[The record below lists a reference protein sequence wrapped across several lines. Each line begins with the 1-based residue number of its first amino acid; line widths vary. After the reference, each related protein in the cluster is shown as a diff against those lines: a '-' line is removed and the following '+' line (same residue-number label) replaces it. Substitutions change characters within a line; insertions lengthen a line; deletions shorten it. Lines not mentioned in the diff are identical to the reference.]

1 MNARLASFGL
11 VLLAACATTN
21 PAGSRREVG
30 DLVAE
35 RTGVREAIEPEQDA
49 ESRARVRERVDAL
62 LARPLTM
69 EGAVQVAL
77 LNNRAF
83 QATLEGLGVAQADL
97 VQAGLLENPVIAG
110 DLVVSTRGNGLGGG
124 VSLSQSLL
132 SVFLIPAKRRL
143 AKAELRNAVLTVGH
157 AALELVR
164 DVRVAYVTVQAAIAS
179 RDLHREL
186 VQLAEIADELAER
199 QVEAGNLPALD
210 RSLFAGALDEARVQ
224 LADAELQVVAAR
236 EALSRLMGLW
246 GAQIEWMLAAG
257 LQDPPAADLTLANL
271 EQHALRE
278 RLDVSA
284 ARFEVESIEL
294 ALALRRRGIVPQ
306 LEGGVESRNEV
317 GDDAGHEWVIGPS
330 LAIELPIF
338 DPGHADFARIRAH
351 LRAAQ
356 YRLQQLAIDT
366 RSDVRLHRAEVV
378 AARRKVDY
386 YVRTVIPRREAITE
400 LTLEQYNA
408 MLLGTYQLLETRA
421 ELTEARRAHVEALR
435 DLWIS
440 YADLELA
447 VGGRLPVGE

>member
-1 MNARLASFGL
+1 
-11 VLLAACATTN
+11 
-21 PAGSRREVG
+21 
-30 DLVAE
+30 
-35 RTGVREAIEPEQDA
+35 
-49 ESRARVRERVDAL
+49 
-62 LARPLTM
+62 
-69 EGAVQVAL
+69 
-77 LNNRAF
+77 
-83 QATLEGLGVAQADL
+83 
-97 VQAGLLENPVIAG
+97 
-110 DLVVSTRGNGLGGG
+110 
-124 VSLSQSLL
+124 
-132 SVFLIPAKRRL
+132 
-143 AKAELRNAVLTVGH
+143 
-157 AALELVR
+157 
-164 DVRVAYVTVQAAIAS
+164 
-179 RDLHREL
+179 
-186 VQLAEIADELAER
+186 
-199 QVEAGNLPALD
+199 
-210 RSLFAGALDEARVQ
+210 
-224 LADAELQVVAAR
+224 
-236 EALSRLMGLW
+236 
-246 GAQIEWMLAAG
+246 
-257 LQDPPAADLTLANL
+257 DLTLANL

-421 ELTEARRAHVEALR
+421 ELT
-435 DLWIS
+435 
-440 YADLELA
+440 
-447 VGGRLPVGE
+447 